1 MSTNKAIVRA
11 PGSRYS
17 DCLSSHPLKRTI
29 DLVNARNQH
38 ARYCA
43 ALSELGMEV
52 ICLEMDDEH
61 PDSCFVED
69 VAVVHNGKALMC
81 RTAKESRQGEE
92 GPVRETLSQYVSI
105 GFAAAPATI
114 EGGDVVHFD
123 DRLICGITQ
132 RTNDDGAEQM
142 GEWLEIKIDVVRDP
156 KIMHLKS
163 YMSSLGTGRLLVTER
178 YADTTVLGELDLL
191 VVPSEEWYGSNVIAV
206 DDSVIMSKGYPR
218 TEAILKSNGYRVIA
232 LDMTEF
238 PKCEGALTC
247 LSILF

>member
-1 MSTNKAIVRA
+1 
-11 PGSRYS
+11 
-17 DCLSSHPLKRTI
+17 
-29 DLVNARNQH
+29 
-38 ARYCA
+38 
-43 ALSELGMEV
+43 
-52 ICLEMDDEH
+52 MDDEH

-81 RTAKESRQGEE
+81 RTAKASRQGEG
-92 GPVRETLSQYVSI
+92 GPVREALSRYVSI

-114 EGGDVVHFD
+114 EGGDVVHLD

-132 RTNDDGAEQM
+132 RTNDDGAKQM
-142 GEWLEIKIDVVRDP
+142 GEWLETKVDVVRDP

-163 YMSSLGTGRLLVTER
+163 YMSFLGKGRLLVTEK
-178 YADTTVLGELDLL
+178 YADSSVLDELDLL
-191 VVPSEEWYGSNVIAV
+191 VVPDEEWYGSNVIAV

-218 TEAILKSNGYRVIA
+218 TETILKSNGYRVTA

-238 PKCEGALTC
+238 PKCDGALTC